1 MRQLCTDEEQG
12 PVGRVSSAH
21 LDESPRSYAASQ
33 GSYSEDE
40 GISSKGKW
48 PSSTRSGGGYSKLF
62 SAAPQHLALV
72 FDTLV
77 ARDRCLELIR
87 ETLPLPV
94 GRTNEVPLFILMMWA
109 QIGLSAFVAL
119 NLALGEL
126 NGAPDECDDSLQLLQ
141 EPNLTQAKKRFPAK
155 SLGGAYMSNKESKLF
170 RWTPT
175 NTKLWQIKQALR
187 NLAAPIW
194 VSDDDQLGHGG
205 WVAYSRRQ
213 VCHITAKAF
222 LGSKTP
228 GYQSGLRRLMKMCKT
243 TGDFRKAFA
252 SLLAACYADP
262 TLANGGQGPILLAA
276 KAKVAPSV
284 EAVREKAKGEAVPL
298 TSAGLRVCDYDTGA
312 VAGAYEHLETV
323 PTSGCQ
329 ARPQDAVGVDF
340 MTGGL
345 AGQATQDIS
354 ASWFGGYL
362 FDAGA
367 CGLGGGQDERL
378 SVYFP
383 EVTVLAYFLSE
394 SHPFPQVRQPLWI
407 LGARNFFKTL
417 DGTAR
422 FDSPMELADVPL
434 DNDLVEVPLAGAN
447 VKISSS
453 RPFVVFMSESQGF
466 FDETMPNLHLA
477 RTNRLP
483 AQRDMGQGKASFEKQ
498 VRAWYRS
505 LALTSYD
512 EDVQPALK
520 ALVSSVGAGPWL
532 AGLWW
537 GDSQLGFLA
546 VWLGQALAATTWGTL
561 PLDTFL
567 SAGLQNP
574 R

>member
-1 MRQLCTDEEQG
+1 MPIPLDPWDQSMRWQHG
-12 PVGRVSSAH
+12 WKFF
-21 LDESPRSYAASQ
+21 SPRLPSVNLEFLYLGQKRTMTNWVMVDGWPILADRFA
-33 GSYSEDE
+33 
-40 GISSKGKW
+40 ISPPK
-48 PSSTRSGGGYSKLF
+48 P
-62 SAAPQHLALV
+62 
-72 FDTLV
+72 
-77 ARDRCLELIR
+77 
-87 ETLPLPV
+87 
-94 GRTNEVPLFILMMWA
+94 
-109 QIGLSAFVAL
+109 
-119 NLALGEL
+119 
-126 NGAPDECDDSLQLLQ
+126 
-141 EPNLTQAKKRFPAK
+141 
-155 SLGGAYMSNKESKLF
+155 
-170 RWTPT
+170 
-175 NTKLWQIKQALR
+175 
-187 NLAAPIW
+187 
-194 VSDDDQLGHGG
+194 
-205 WVAYSRRQ
+205 
-213 VCHITAKAF
+213 F

-561 PLDTFL
+561 PLDYYVYSDFTENPGNQCYILPGAACQECLRRCADPDPPASAYWMPDNAYFNWRPCVPDASICGAKGISDIVAAYGSRTVWMNSLVLVRL
-567 SAGLQNP
+567 SAFAS
-574 R
+574 RSFASF